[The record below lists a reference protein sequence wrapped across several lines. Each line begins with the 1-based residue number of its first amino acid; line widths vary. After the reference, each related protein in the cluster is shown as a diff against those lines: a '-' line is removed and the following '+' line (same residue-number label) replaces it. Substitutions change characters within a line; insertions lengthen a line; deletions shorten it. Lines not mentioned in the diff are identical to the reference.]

1 MKKTR
6 KKTLLAVR
14 ILQHI
19 LYTCII
25 LFMLAFLIAGG
36 LSHVKKEKR
45 IQHTPVNAA
54 DLKVTTKELEEKT
67 YDISYT
73 TGKMIDNVQYYNVEI
88 GPVQTTMPADEYKE
102 KFESNDKI
110 TTSIYVFTAQNTQ
123 KYLFKKSKGD
133 TVQSIRLSY
142 LGEEM
147 FTEEEVLEL
156 TDWAAKALTDVKYE
170 VLGDKKAQLPS
181 FFTLEGGWF

>member
-19 LYTCII
+19 LYVCII
-25 LFMLAFLIAGG
+25 LFMLALLIAGG
-36 LSHVKKEKR
+36 LSHVKREKR

-88 GPVQTTMPADEYKE
+88 GPIQTTMPADEYKE

-110 TTSIYVFTAQNTQ
+110 TTSIYIFTAQNTQ

-156 TDWAAKALTDVKYE
+156 TGWAAKALTDVKYE
-170 VLGDKKAQLPS
+170 VLGDEKAQLPS